1 MAKLPIKTWYA
12 IHKWTSLVC
21 TIFLLIICVTG
32 LPLVFHEEIEHWLDD
47 AKPYAQV
54 PEGTPRASLDGMVA
68 TATRMFP
75 NESIEYVYID
85 DDEPQVYLGM
95 TPNRADKSLNHTLRF
110 DAHTGEVVKAVGSSA
125 QEGHSFMDVMLRLH
139 VDLFAD
145 LPGELFL
152 GFMGLLFVVAVVSGV
167 VLYGPFMKKI
177 EFGTVRGDRSPRI
190 KWLDLHNLLGVV
202 TLVWA
207 FVVGV
212 TGVINE
218 LSTPMFR
225 YWQATALQGLLEPY
239 RGKPTPQLGQLASL
253 DAMAETVSK
262 VSPGMTLTSVTFPGN
277 AYGSPYHFITWSK
290 GQTPL
295 TARLF
300 SPALLDAQTGKL
312 SAQVEMPWYLGALE
326 VSRPLH
332 FGDYGGMPL
341 KIIWALLDVVT
352 IIVLGSGLYLWIA
365 RRRTA
370 AARIAELEARH
381 KAWADARA

>member
-32 LPLVFHEEIEHWLDD
+32 LPLVFHHEIEHWLDD

-54 PEGTPRASLDGMVA
+54 PEGTARASLDGMVA
-68 TATRMFP
+68 TAMRMFP
-75 NESIEYVYID
+75 NELIEYVYID
-85 DDEPQVYLGM
+85 DEEPQVYLGM
-95 TPNRADKSLNHTLRF
+95 TPNRADKSLNHALRF

-125 QEGHSFMDVMLRLH
+125 QDGHSFMDVMLRLH

-177 EFGTVRGDRSPRI
+177 EFGTVRGDRSTRI

-207 FVVGV
+207 FVVGL

-225 YWQATALQGLLEPY
+225 YWQSTALQGLLEPH

-253 DAMAETVSK
+253 DAIAETVSK
-262 VSPGMTLTSVTFPGN
+262 TSPGMTLTSVTFPGN
-277 AYGSPYHFITWSK
+277 AYGSPYHFVTWSK

-295 TARLF
+295 TSRLF
-300 SPALLDAQTGKL
+300 SPSLLDAQTGKL
-312 SAQVEMPWYLGALE
+312 AAQVEMPWYLRALE

-365 RRRTA
+365 RRRSA

-381 KAWADARA
+381 KAWASARA